1 MNTLT
6 QQSQNMYNEYRFGN
20 FNYAEHEV
28 PVEPLLCK
36 FLMMIKA
43 EHSLYDIGC
52 GAGFWLNVYLKA
64 GIRKDNITLL
74 DLAPANIEEITQR
87 GFRGVCG
94 SVLELPFEN
103 SVSDFTICNGVI
115 HHTFDPYRAF
125 TELVRIT
132 KPGGRIYLNVYN
144 VWHPYFYI
152 VHKATFGIRYIY
164 WNISKK
170 IADVVFPVVKLFF
183 VALAYIALRVRLD
196 DKTAKIIFMDQ
207 VITPR
212 AFLFSK
218 RKIEKYARQASC
230 TVEEIRYNRNHIMI
244 AAVIRVD
251 KNAGNLSVHS
261 DV

>member
-1 MNTLT
+1 MNKLT
-6 QQSQNMYNEYRFGN
+6 RQSQSMYNDYRFGN
-20 FNYAEHEV
+20 FNYAEHDV
-28 PVEPLLCK
+28 QVEPLLGK
-36 FLMMIKA
+36 FLMLVKK

-52 GAGFWLNVYLKA
+52 GAGFWLNAYLKA
-64 GIRKDNITLL
+64 GISKDSITLL
-74 DLAPANIEEITQR
+74 DLAPVNVEELAR
-87 GFRGVCG
+87 HGFRSLCG

-125 TELVRIT
+125 AELVRIT

-144 VWHPYFYI
+144 IWHPYFYI

-164 WNISKK
+164 WNITKK
-170 IADVVFPVVKLFF
+170 VADVVFPVAKLVFA
-183 VALAYIALRVRLD
+183 ALAYITLRVRLD

-212 AFLFSK
+212 ASLFSK
-218 RKIEKYARQASC
+218 RKIEKYARKSGC
-230 TVEEIRYNRNHIMI
+230 EVEELRYNRNHIMI
-244 AAVIRVD
+244 AAFIRVD
-251 KNAGNLSVHS
+251 KDAGKQSVRS